1 MLNVVAAVIHNPQG
15 QILIAQRPLHKHQG
29 GLWEFAGGKVDA
41 DETPTQALVRELQEE
56 LAITVTQHQPLLTVE
71 HHYSDKSV
79 RLQVFRVTAFDGEA
93 HGAEGQ
99 PTVWVWPKDLKNYA
113 FPAANTPILKAAVLP
128 EVYYITPE
136 AHEVGGDVVAWLQP
150 RLQAGMMLCLRA
162 KNLTKE
168 DYLTLAQAIA
178 ALCVQHQVQLV
189 LHHHID
195 LLAHIPSAIGVHLPF
210 NELLLHHQ
218 KLADYQLGKLHQ
230 HYLFVSAHN
239 SQQLE
244 QAWLCGADAAT
255 LSPVNNTLS
264 HIGQAGM
271 GWAHFGHITQQ
282 AKLPVYALG
291 GMTRADVPLAQQHG
305 AQGIAGIRGLFA

>member
-29 GLWEFAGGKVDA
+29 GLWEFAGGKVDLG
-41 DETPTQALVRELQEE
+41 ETPAQALVRELQEE
-56 LAITVTQHQPLLTVE
+56 LAITATQYRPLLTVE
-71 HHYSDKSV
+71 HHYSDTSV

-99 PTVWVWPKDLKNYA
+99 PTVWVWPHDLKNYA

-136 AHEVGGDVVAWLQP
+136 AHEVGGDLLAWLKP
-150 RLQAGMMLCLRA
+150 RLQSGMTLCLRA

-168 DYLTLAQAIA
+168 DYLTLAHAVA

-189 LHHHID
+189 LHNHID
-195 LLAHIPSAIGVHLPF
+195 LLAHTPSAIGVHLPF
-210 NELLLHHQ
+210 KELLLQ
-218 KLADYQLGKLHQ
+218 ESVLVEGQVGKLHKK
-230 HYLFVSAHN
+230 YLAVSCHAKEELEMAW
-239 SQQLE
+239 QL
-244 QAWLCGADAAT
+244 GADFAT
-255 LSPVNNTLS
+255 LSAVNNTLS
-264 HIGQAGM
+264 HIGQVGM
-271 GWAHFGHITQQ
+271 GWARFGHITQQ

-305 AQGIAGIRGLFA
+305 AQGVAGIRGLFA